1 MLSNGYEGLQHG
13 CPSAGVSLLQQVRTK
28 YTYKFKQDALMPGLI
43 FWKPRT
49 PGLRHKIT
57 LDYEALGVYTG
68 EPHPGLSA
76 PIHKS
81 GGRNATGRITCR
93 HRGGGDPK
101 VVREVDWAR
110 KGLDGLP
117 GRVARVEADPG
128 RSGFLALV
136 RYAPEGQLPFY
147 RYHLAPAEVKAGDIL
162 LAGPGAPVRPGNWL
176 PLREVPVGMPLHCIE
191 LQPGK
196 GGVLARSAN
205 TCAII
210 QSKQEQFAT
219 VQLPSGETRLINL
232 DCRATVGQV
241 SNHLQRLIN
250 LGKAGE
256 RRRQGWRPTVRGIAM
271 NPIDHPHG
279 GRGNG
284 GRPSCSPWG
293 VYKGKRTRRRNKSSN
308 KFILVRAGGQPIEA
322 FVQAKKW
329 RARAKAEK
337 SAVGRG
343 GAAAAKA
350 GAGGDKKAGAAKR

>member
-1 MLSNGYEGLQHG
+1 MYPFFLPHRPN
-13 CPSAGVSLLQQVRTK
+13 CP
-28 YTYKFKQDALMPGLI
+28 
-43 FWKPRT
+43 
-49 PGLRHKIT
+49 
-57 LDYEALGVYTG
+57 
-68 EPHPGLSA
+68 
-76 PIHKS
+76 
-81 GGRNATGRITCR
+81 
-93 HRGGGDPK
+93 
-101 VVREVDWAR
+101 
-110 KGLDGLP
+110 
-117 GRVARVEADPG
+117 
-128 RSGFLALV
+128 
-136 RYAPEGQLPFY
+136 
-147 RYHLAPAEVKAGDIL
+147 
-162 LAGPGAPVRPGNWL
+162 
-176 PLREVPVGMPLHCIE
+176 
-191 LQPGK
+191 
-196 GGVLARSAN
+196 
-205 TCAII
+205 
-210 QSKQEQFAT
+210 
-219 VQLPSGETRLINL
+219 
-232 DCRATVGQV
+232 QV

-293 VYKGKRTRRRNKSSN
+293 VYKVRWPGVVEGGVCLQRSRDAVGLARGQERRHAEEAAVKRGKVRGIGEGSGTSAKGDFGERWGGLWYAMGNGAWPRVCLVIWLRRQLGSWPTACGMGHDAHSCWPLCVGAQGKRTRRRNKSSN